1 MSIQQDDKS
10 TDKYTMSNY
19 LENKGKSSDPLDKY
33 LKEVRVTPLLTKEEE
48 FEYAKLAQSGHP
60 LGRQK
65 MIEGNLRLVIKIA
78 RRYIKSGLSL
88 SDLIEEGNLGLI
100 RAVEKFDPDRGFRFS
115 TYGAW
120 WIQQTIERGI
130 MNQARTV
137 RLPVHIMK
145 KVNSYLRNS
154 RALNSTLEHEP
165 NKKELVEHGKQSLKE
180 IETILLLNEKII
192 SIDAPISGSFDKPI
206 LETLQDFQT
215 EEPYSAYLNQHI
227 RKHLYT
233 WIQALSEK
241 QQKVIVRRYGLM
253 GHDTMTLDETG
264 QDIGLTRERVR
275 QIQTEGLRALKKIIA
290 QSGEKSHNLLDD

>member
-1 MSIQQDDKS
+1 MSMQQDNKF
-10 TDKYTMSNY
+10 TMGQY
-19 LENKGKSSDPLDKY
+19 AENKSKSSDPLDKY
-33 LKEVRVTPLLTKEEE
+33 LRDVRITPLLTKEQE
-48 FEYAKLAQSGHP
+48 FEYAKLARSGHP
-60 LGRQK
+60 LGRKK

-145 KVNSYLRNS
+145 KVNSYLRSS
-154 RALNSTLEHEP
+154 RALNKSLEHEP
-165 NKKELVEHGKQSLKE
+165 NKEELAAYGKQSLEE
-180 IETILLLNEKII
+180 IEKIMMLNEKII
-192 SIDAPISGSFDKPI
+192 SIDAPISGEFDKPI

-215 EEPYSAYLNQHI
+215 EEPYEAYLNEDI
-227 RKHLYT
+227 KKNLNT
-233 WIQALSEK
+233 WIQALSER
-241 QQKVIVRRYGLM
+241 QRDVIVRRYGLM
-253 GHDTMTLDETG
+253 GYDIMTLDETG

-275 QIQTEGLRALKKIIA
+275 QIQTEGLRTLKKIIS
-290 QSGEKSHNLLDD
+290 QTGQGPDNLLN

>member
-1 MSIQQDDKS
+1 MSIQQDKKHT
-10 TDKYTMSNY
+10 TDYYVESKV
-19 LENKGKSSDPLDKY
+19 KSSDPLDKY
-33 LKEVRVTPLLTKEEE
+33 LKEVRVTPLLTKEQE

-65 MIEGNLRLVIKIA
+65 MIEGNLRLVVKIA
-78 RRYIKSGLSL
+78 RRYIRSGLSL

-154 RALNSTLEHEP
+154 RALNKSLEHEP
-165 NKKELVEHGKQSLKE
+165 NKEELALHSKQSLEE
-180 IETILLLNEKII
+180 IEKIMMLNEKII
-192 SIDAPISGSFDKPI
+192 SIDAPISGEFDKPI
-206 LETLQDFQT
+206 LETLQDFQN
-215 EEPYSAYLNQHI
+215 EEPYTVYLNQDI
-227 RKHLYT
+227 KKHLNT
-233 WIQALSEK
+233 WLDALSEK
-241 QQKVIVRRYGLM
+241 QRAVIVRRYGLM
-253 GHDTMTLDETG
+253 GHDIMTLDETG

-275 QIQTEGLRALKKIIA
+275 QIQTEGLRALKKIIS
-290 QSGEKSHNLLDD
+290 QTGLGPNNLLNG

>member
-1 MSIQQDDKS
+1 MGQ
-10 TDKYTMSNY
+10 YA
-19 LENKGKSSDPLDKY
+19 ENKSKSSDPLDKY
-33 LKEVRVTPLLTKEEE
+33 LRDVRITPLLTKEQE
-48 FEYAKLAQSGHP
+48 FEYAKLARSGHP
-60 LGRQK
+60 LGRKK

-145 KVNSYLRNS
+145 KVNSYLRSS
-154 RALNSTLEHEP
+154 RALNKSLEHEP
-165 NKKELVEHGKQSLKE
+165 NKEELAAYGKQSLEE
-180 IETILLLNEKII
+180 IEKIMMLNEKII
-192 SIDAPISGSFDKPI
+192 SIDAPISGEFDKPI

-215 EEPYSAYLNQHI
+215 EEPYEAYLNEDI
-227 RKHLYT
+227 KKNLNT
-233 WIQALSEK
+233 WIQALSER
-241 QQKVIVRRYGLM
+241 QRDVIVRRYGLM
-253 GHDTMTLDETG
+253 GYDIMTLDETG

-275 QIQTEGLRALKKIIA
+275 QIQTEGLRTLKKIIS
-290 QSGEKSHNLLDD
+290 QTGQGPDNLLN

>member
-1 MSIQQDDKS
+1 MSTHQDNPH
-10 TDKYTMSNY
+10 TPNYYAASN
-19 LENKGKSSDPLDKY
+19 GKSHDPLEKY
-33 LKEVRVTPLLTKEEE
+33 LKEVRATPLLTKEQE
-48 FEYAKLAQSGHP
+48 FEYGKLTHSGNS

-65 MIEGNLRLVIKIA
+65 MIEGNLRLVVKIA

-145 KVNSYLRNS
+145 QVNRYLRNN
-154 RALNSTLEHEP
+154 RGLTPENNEAVIAP
-165 NKKELVEHGKQSLKE
+165 NKQSTEE
-180 IETILLLNEKII
+180 IEKIILLNEKIL
-192 SIDAPISGSFDKPI
+192 SIDAPISGEFDKPI
-206 LETLQDFQT
+206 LDTLQDLQT
-215 EEPYSAYLNQHI
+215 EEPYSAFLSQDI
-227 RKHLYT
+227 KKHLKT
-233 WIQALSEK
+233 WIQRLSK
-241 QQKVIVRRYGLM
+241 RQQDVIIRRYGLM
-253 GHDTMTLDETG
+253 GHECMTLDQTG

-275 QIQTEGLRALKKIIA
+275 QIQTESLRTLKKIII
-290 QSGEKSHNLLDD
+290 QSGQGSDHLLD

>member
-1 MSIQQDDKS
+1 MGQ
-10 TDKYTMSNY
+10 Y
-19 LENKGKSSDPLDKY
+19 LESKTKANDPLDKY
-33 LKEVRVTPLLTKEEE
+33 LKEVRVTPLLTKEQE

-60 LGRQK
+60 LGRKK
-65 MIEGNLRLVIKIA
+65 MIEGNLRLVVKIA
-78 RRYIKSGLSL
+78 RRYMRSGLSL

-154 RALNSTLEHEP
+154 RALNKTLEHEP
-165 NKKELVEHGKQSLKE
+165 NKEELAQHGKQSLEE
-180 IETILLLNEKII
+180 IEKIMMLNEKII
-192 SIDAPISGSFDKPI
+192 SIDAPISGEFDKPI
-206 LETLQDFQT
+206 LETLQDTQT
-215 EEPYSAYLNQHI
+215 EEPYTAYLKEDI
-227 RKHLYT
+227 KKHLNN
-233 WIQALSEK
+233 WLNVLSDK
-241 QQKVIVRRYGLM
+241 QREVIVRRYGLM
-253 GHDTMTLDETG
+253 GYDMMTLDETG

-275 QIQTEGLRALKKIIA
+275 QIQTEGLRALKKIVI
-290 QSGEKSHNLLDD
+290 QSGQNANELLN

>member
-1 MSIQQDDKS
+1 MSMQQQ
-10 TDKYTMSNY
+10 DKYTTGHYVESKAKSN
-19 LENKGKSSDPLDKY
+19 DPLDKY
-33 LKEVRVTPLLTKEEE
+33 LKEVRVTPLLTKEQE

-60 LGRQK
+60 LGRKK
-65 MIEGNLRLVIKIA
+65 MIEGNLRLVVKIA
-78 RRYIKSGLSL
+78 RRYIRSGLSL

-154 RALNSTLEHEP
+154 RALNKSLEHEP
-165 NKKELVEHGKQSLKE
+165 NKEELALHSKQSLEE
-180 IETILLLNEKII
+180 IEKIMMLNEKII
-192 SIDAPISGSFDKPI
+192 SIDAPISGEFDKPI
-206 LETLQDFQT
+206 LETLQDFQN
-215 EEPYSAYLNQHI
+215 EEPYTAYLNQDI
-227 RKHLYT
+227 KKHLKT
-233 WIQALSEK
+233 WIDSLSER
-241 QQKVIVRRYGLM
+241 QRDVIVRRYGLM
-253 GHDTMTLDETG
+253 GHDIMTLDETG

-275 QIQTEGLRALKKIIA
+275 QIQTEGLRALKKIIT
-290 QSGEKSHNLLDD
+290 QSGLGPNNLLNG